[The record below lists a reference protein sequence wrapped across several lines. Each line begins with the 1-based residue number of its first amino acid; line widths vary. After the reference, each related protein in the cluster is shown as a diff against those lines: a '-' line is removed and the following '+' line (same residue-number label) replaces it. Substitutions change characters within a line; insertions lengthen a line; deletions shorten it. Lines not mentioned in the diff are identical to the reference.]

1 MSNTA
6 YLFHH
11 PLSMIPSFKAL
22 AISLLLLFTMISKSY
37 SQRQKFVFLE
47 GLGSGALVNANFDMR
62 FRADSRDGL
71 GFKVGIGSSG
81 IYLDEQ
87 ILTIPLGINYIIGK
101 NKNGLL
107 LGANTVFAASPIDVK
122 KKVNT
127 IMPSLE
133 IGYRFR
139 PIEKGFAFQVTY
151 NPKFNTVDGF
161 KPLWFGVGLGYA
173 W

>member
-1 MSNTA
+1 
-6 YLFHH
+6 
-11 PLSMIPSFKAL
+11 MISSFK
-22 AISLLLLFTMISKSY
+22 IVPIILLLLFTMTSKSY

-71 GFKVGIGSSG
+71 GFKAGIGSSG

-101 NKNGLL
+101 DRSGLL
-107 LGANTVFAASPIDVK
+107 LGVNTVFAASPIDVK

-151 NPKFNTVDGF
+151 NPIFNTVDGF